1 MEFGEEYLMCEHAI
15 EQKHKKEAKKQIE
28 SIPDLLHEIPYSIKI
43 EVKSRGIEV
52 LIHTVDECD
61 ALEISGAVIRHLR
74 MMGTEPKGV
83 VLP

>member
-1 MEFGEEYLMCEHAI
+1 MA
-15 EQKHKKEAKKQIE
+15 KEKDKIA
-28 SIPDLLHEIPYSIKI
+28 SIPDLLEEIPYSIKV

-52 LIHTVDECD
+52 LIHALDECD
-61 ALEISGAVIRHLR
+61 ALEISGAIVRHLR

>member
-1 MEFGEEYLMCEHAI
+1 MRRYEKMA
-15 EQKHKKEAKKQIE
+15 KTKELE
-28 SIPDLLHEIPYSIKI
+28 SIPDLLHEIPCTIKI

-52 LIHTVDECD
+52 LIHTLDECD

-74 MMGTEPKGV
+74 IMGTEPKGV